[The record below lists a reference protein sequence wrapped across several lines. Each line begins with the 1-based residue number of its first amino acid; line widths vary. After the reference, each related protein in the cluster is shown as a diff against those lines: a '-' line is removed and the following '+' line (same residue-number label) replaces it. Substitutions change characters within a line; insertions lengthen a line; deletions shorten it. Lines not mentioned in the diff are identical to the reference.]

1 MSVDTKS
8 GLHPRNRFRTRYDF
22 PQLIA
27 CSPALAAFV
36 KVNAHGDD
44 SIDYADPLAVK
55 ALNQALLKQAYGL
68 QHWDIPPGYLC
79 PPIPGRS
86 DYIHHLADLISL
98 RRGPEVRV
106 LDVGTGAN
114 CIYPLIGASE
124 YGWSFVGAEI
134 DPVALRWAKKIV
146 ASNPS
151 VAGLIECRLQTSVMQ
166 CFEGIIKNG
175 EPFDL
180 TMCNPPFHA
189 SAAEA
194 AAGAQRK
201 LRNLGGKK
209 EVLNFGGKASELW
222 CEGGELAFIRR
233 MIEESVA
240 FAQNCGWFTTLVSK
254 SEHLPR
260 LEKTLRQ
267 VKATEVRI
275 IDMAQGQKRSR
286 ILAWTF
292 SASGK
297 RVV

>member
-1 MSVDTKS
+1 MRVEKS
-8 GLHPRNRFRTRYDF
+8 GLHPRNRFLTRYDF

-36 KVNAHGDD
+36 KPKAHGDAG
-44 SIDYADPLAVK
+44 IDFADPLAVK
-55 ALNQALLKQAYGL
+55 ALNQALLKHAYGL
-68 QHWDIPPGYLC
+68 QHWDLPAGYLC

-98 RRGPEVRV
+98 QRGSAVRV
-106 LDVGTGAN
+106 LDIGTGAN

-124 YGWSFVGAEI
+124 YGWSFVGVEI
-134 DPVALRWAKKIV
+134 DPIALRWAKKLA

-151 VAGLIECRLQTSVMQ
+151 VASLIEFRQQKSAMQ
-166 CFEGIIKNG
+166 CFQGIIQSG
-175 EPFDL
+175 EHFDL

-194 AAGAQRK
+194 AAGTQRK
-201 LRNLGGKK
+201 LRNLGVKK
-209 EVLNFGGKASELW
+209 EVLNFGGKAGELW

-233 MIEESVA
+233 MIEESAA
-240 FAQNCGWFTTLVSK
+240 FAQSCGWFTTLVSK

-267 VKATEVRI
+267 VKASEVRI
-275 IDMAQGQKRSR
+275 IDMAQGQKKSR

-292 SASGK
+292 QSHG
-297 RVV
+297 